1 MVRLQ
6 RILVL
11 GCPGSGKSTMAR
23 LLAAKTGLPLIPL
36 DRLYW
41 RRGWVEEDKAV
52 WKARVAEALAGPAWI
67 IDGNYGGTLTQRLA
81 SADAAILLDYPRWL
95 CLVRALRRSLL
106 GFGRA
111 REDMADGCPE
121 RLDWGF
127 FVYIWNFRRDK
138 RPRVA
143 EELRRFSGRV
153 IVLRTPAEA
162 ERWLHSEDTRTP
174 ELPWVRA

>member
-1 MVRLQ
+1 MQ

-23 LLAAKTGLPLIPL
+23 ALAAKSGLPVIHL

-41 RRGWVEEDKAV
+41 RSGWVEPDRSV
-52 WKARVAEALAGPAWI
+52 WQAQVAESLTGPAWI

-81 SADAAILLDYPRWL
+81 AADGAILLDYPRWL
-95 CLVRALRRSLL
+95 CMVRALKRVLL
-106 GFGRA
+106 GLGRA
-111 REDMADGCPE
+111 REDLADGCPE
-121 RLDWGF
+121 RLDWTF
-127 FVYIWNFRRDK
+127 LVYIWNFRREK

-162 ERWLHSEDTRTP
+162 TRWLDSEDVQTP
-174 ELPWVRA
+174 ELPRVRA